1 MAEVPNGEE
10 PKNEPK
16 APTAREGA
24 VNADSIGSL
33 RERLYARGAPPQQT
47 RRHTLAVPH
56 TQSVEGSERV
66 RRAIYDAPLASH
78 AANSSPQSLPP
89 EKAPLPTLAS
99 IDGMIQKKRT
109 RAYRLKLA
117 LGAVV
122 FFVGALLVSS
132 GFLFFGNNTISG
144 ENITVEATGP
154 LAVGGGE
161 ELDMQIKIANNNAV
175 PIEAATL
182 IVNYPQGTQSATE
195 PGKEQFSERLQLNNI
210 QNGEVVNVPIRAL
223 VFGEENE
230 EKEVTVAVEYRIA
243 GSNATFYKEATP
255 LRFKIS
261 TSPIVMNIETVKSVS
276 SGQRTE
282 IKLTVQSNSPNELT
296 DVLVKAAYPDGFEVD
311 ATEPDPVS
319 GRDTWRIASLKPEE
333 KRVITIAGVVVGKE
347 DEVRRFGFSA
357 GVPNERDQFN
367 LASILSTAS
376 TDVVVEQPFL
386 GVRVTVNGDAKETVT
401 IKPGDGA
408 EVRMEFDNE
417 LDDTIY
423 DGVVRVELMGNALD
437 EVDVRVEDG
446 FYDSSKNVITWD
458 SVDVASLKQIGPG
471 RTGAVAFMLALRDDI
486 RETPELSLR
495 VTVEAKRVFE
505 DRVPQTLVGTVGRT
519 IKIASVVRLASS
531 ALYTEGPFT
540 NTGPTPPVA
549 EEVTQYTLLLT
560 ANTGTNAVAGAEVTA
575 IVPQYVK
582 WLDLVSEGDD
592 ITYSS
597 VNRTIT
603 WKIGNMDAN
612 DREEAWMQVS
622 FLPSLT
628 QVGKTPTLLET
639 QRFKATDRFTGTVI
653 RADAPALTTEL
664 FNDPDPAKRD
674 GDVQAP

>member
-1 MAEVPNGEE
+1 MAEVSNGEE
-10 PKNEPK
+10 PKNESK
-16 APTAREGA
+16 APTARDRV

-33 RERLYARGAPPQQT
+33 RERLYARGKAPEQT
-47 RRHTLAVPH
+47 SRHPLAAPGG
-56 TQSVEGSERV
+56 QSTERSDTV
-66 RRAIYDAPLASH
+66 RRAIYDA
-78 AANSSPQSLPP
+78 SLTPKTAVPHTAVP
-89 EKAPLPTLAS
+89 EKASLPTLAS
-99 IDGMIQKKRT
+99 IDGMIQKKRA

-144 ENITVEATGP
+144 ENITVDVSGP

-161 ELDMQIKIANNNAV
+161 ELDVQIKIANNNAV

-195 PGKEQFSERLQLNNI
+195 SGKEQFSERLQRNNI

-243 GSNATFYKEATP
+243 GSNATFYKEAAP

-261 TSPIVMNIETVKSVS
+261 TSPIVMNIESVKSIS

-296 DVLVKAAYPDGFEVD
+296 DVLVKATYPYGFEVD
-311 ATEPDPVS
+311 TIDPDPVS
-319 GRDTWRIASLKPEE
+319 GKDTWRIPSLKPEE
-333 KRVITIAGVVVGKE
+333 KRVITIAGIVMGKE

-376 TDVVVEQPFL
+376 MDMIVEQPFL
-386 GVRVTVNGDAKETVT
+386 GVRVTVNDDAKETVA
-401 IKPGDGA
+401 IQPGVNAG
-408 EVRMEFDNE
+408 VRVEFDNE

-423 DGVVRVELMGNALD
+423 DGIVRVELMGNALD
-437 EVDVRVEDG
+437 EVDVKVDDG

-458 SVDVASLKQIGPG
+458 SVDVDSLKQIGPG
-471 RTGAVAFMLALRDDI
+471 RTGAVTFTLEPRADI
-486 RETPELSLR
+486 SETPELSLR

-505 DRVPQTLVGTVGRT
+505 DRVPQTLVGTVERT
-519 IKIASVVRLASS
+519 VKIASVVRLASS

-549 EEVTQYTLLLT
+549 EEVTQYTFLLT
-560 ANTGTNAVAGAEVTA
+560 ANTGTNAVASAEVTA
-575 IVPQYVK
+575 VVPQYVK
-582 WLDLVSEGDD
+582 WLDLVSEGDTV
-592 ITYSS
+592 TYSS
-597 VNRTIT
+597 VNRTLT

-612 DREEAWMQVS
+612 DREEVWVQIS

-639 QRFKATDRFTGTVI
+639 QRFKAPDRFTGTVI